1 MRLKKLFIYF
11 AVLIFG
17 VFFIYYQNNS
27 IGVTNIHL
35 EFEKLPQ
42 GFDGL
47 KIVQLSD
54 LHNKMFGNDQYKLV
68 SKINKEEPDII
79 VITGDIVD
87 IKKYK
92 EQPALTLIDEIS
104 SIAPIYYV
112 TGNHELSSWRFSS
125 LEKELHERGVRILR
139 NSKDIFEKN
148 GNKIEIIGVDDPV
161 AKTNQQYNDQGK
173 SMSDELQKA
182 LIESEQ
188 QNFKILLSHRPE
200 FISTYAKYN
209 IDLIFSGHAHGGQ
222 IRLPFIGGLIAPN
235 QGFLPKYTSG
245 RYNEGNSVMVVNRG
259 LGNSIITQRIFN
271 RPEIIVAK
279 LMKK

>member
-11 AVLIFG
+11 GVLVLS
-17 VFFIYYQNNS
+17 VFFLYYQNNS
-27 IGVTNIHL
+27 IGVTSINL
-35 EFEKLPQ
+35 EFENLPQ

-47 KIVQLSD
+47 KIVQISD
-54 LHNKMFGNDQYKLV
+54 LHNKMFGKDQYKLV

-79 VITGDIVD
+79 AITGDTVD

-92 EQPALTLIDEIS
+92 EQPALMLIDKIS

-112 TGNHELSSWRFSS
+112 TGNHELSSGKFSS

-161 AKTNQQYNDQGK
+161 AKTNQQYNNEGDT
-173 SMSDELQKA
+173 MSDELQKA

-200 FISTYAKYN
+200 LISTYAKYN

-245 RYNEGNSVMVVNRG
+245 RYNEGNSAMIVNRG
-259 LGNSIITQRIFN
+259 IGNSIIPQRIFN

-279 LMKK
+279 LKKK